1 MQYGRATPKFDGYHR
16 YDELPK
22 GGSKSAQHLRF
33 AKSQPLAKQ
42 PEAPISNGGAWIW
55 EMGPHSLA
63 APKSRE
69 QLETWKWWGNDGEN
83 RPPIDLA
90 LGRCVVR
97 RSSPQWLK
105 SSELY
110 GVNDGNFVHI
120 IAHPYFT
127 WACLKNKATSFH
139 PLVKHHCPQWP
150 TLTRSNAPKFN
161 RLLIYMP
168 VSQIPLGVWWPCEIQ
183 AAIDWSRACW
193 YFLKISQIFPLQKQT
208 LAPHHCNGS
217 LAPDEHWQHVTM
229 LGDAA
234 MCAH

>member
-1 MQYGRATPKFDGYHR
+1 MMNYQRAVRRAPNISGLLSPNHWQSSPRLPFQMGEHEFGRRDPI
-16 YDELPK
+16 LW
-22 GGSKSAQHLRF
+22 
-33 AKSQPLAKQ
+33 QPQ
-42 PEAPISNGGAWIW
+42 N
-55 EMGPHSLA
+55 
-63 APKSRE
+63 RE
-69 QLETWKWWGNDGEN
+69 NNWKRGNDGEMMGKTG
-83 RPPIDLA
+83 PPLILRLVDLA

-193 YFLKISQIFPLQKQT
+193 YFQKISQIFPLQKQT